1 MNIEMSDNENIKIFA
16 RKALCENLFIEGFD
30 LKKALNKILKS
41 QSEKLKTS
49 FIIFL
54 KNGEEYIGIST
65 FLMTEYVPI
74 HTFIKKEYRNKGYG
88 KFLIN
93 EIVKKVPNK
102 FKARISFGLG
112 EIDSLFF
119 FYNMIERGDIS
130 IEDIKDDGQKTQINV
145 LKTYIFCKKNN
156 LDTKIFTPNLFKIFS
171 EEELNIINK
180 YIENCL

>member
-1 MNIEMSDNENIKIFA
+1 MKNIS
-16 RKALCENLFIEGFD
+16 
-30 LKKALNKILKS
+30 
-41 QSEKLKTS
+41 
-49 FIIFL
+49 IIYFL
-54 KNGEEYIGIST
+54 I
-65 FLMTEYVPI
+65 
-74 HTFIKKEYRNKGYG
+74 R

-102 FKARISFGLG
+102 FKAWISFGLG

-156 LDTKIFTPNLFKIFS
+156 LDTKIFTLTYLKYFRKKNLTLLINILKTAYDLCYNMRNKCKRESENGKIIRKNS
-171 EEELNIINK
+171 
-180 YIENCL
+180 